1 VTYREIWE
9 ALRDAENK
17 ATGQTLM
24 IIQGL
29 RLDLEQ
35 AWTDNEE
42 ATDTSEGWTF
52 VLDPSLTT
60 GGNK

>member
-1 VTYREIWE
+1 MTYRDIWT
-9 ALRDAENK
+9 ALQDAENK

-24 IIQGL
+24 ILQGL

-35 AWTDNEE
+35 AWIDNEE
-42 ATDTSEGWTF
+42 ATDISEGWTF

-60 GGNK
+60 GGN

>member
-1 VTYREIWE
+1 MTYRDIWT

-17 ATGQTLM
+17 VTGQSLM

-35 AWTDNEE
+35 AWVDNEE
-42 ATDTSEGWTF
+42 ATDISEGWTF

-60 GGNK
+60 GGN